1 MANSFALSPF
11 LSLSACSICHVP
23 RLYCAKSGSKVSFWT
38 TPRALRV
45 CVCVFPL
52 RICVCLPF
60 PKEQQKEKQLQWR
73 RVNGPE
79 RLRRVPRWVPVPLSM
94 CVSTVLRGRLTKR
107 RPFPF
112 PLLDTLPR
120 GTGQSLFTFWLYLFV
135 LMFFGYYQ
143 DHLIYN

>member
-11 LSLSACSICHVP
+11 LSRPVRSATCRGCIEPSP
-23 RLYCAKSGSKVSFWT
+23 APKFPSGQRHAHF
-38 TPRALRV
+38 V

-112 PLLDTLPR
+112 PILDTLPR